1 MKNLII
7 STLAGMFMAIMLM
20 TGCSKTNTS
29 NTQVLVGFHF
39 HTFIGGNLVDPF
51 FYPQQAFTDS
61 AGRYEH
67 LQVAQF
73 YVTNIAIHLYGT
85 NTWVPI
91 ASDVIEKR
99 IQNEIYPL
107 GNITSA
113 AMDSVR
119 FTVGLGNALNSQQPS
134 AFSLSSPTD
143 SVLATGSQAEALM
156 YGSGM
161 AGMSTMPSGYTFMN
175 IQGYDSTD
183 ALPFSYQVGGYGDT
197 VNVVLGYGGG
207 FNFVPVLTGGGL
219 NLIHI
224 IADYGKLLQSIPTIN
239 STNNNSTFYGP
250 NPTPSNTLLNNIKN
264 MFRWECDPPINC

>member
-1 MKNLII
+1 
-7 STLAGMFMAIMLM
+7 
-20 TGCSKTNTS
+20 
-29 NTQVLVGFHF
+29 
-39 HTFIGGNLVDPF
+39 
-51 FYPQQAFTDS
+51 
-61 AGRYEH
+61 
-67 LQVAQF
+67 
-73 YVTNIAIHLYGT
+73 
-85 NTWVPI
+85 
-91 ASDVIEKR
+91 
-99 IQNEIYPL
+99 
-107 GNITSA
+107 
-113 AMDSVR
+113 VR